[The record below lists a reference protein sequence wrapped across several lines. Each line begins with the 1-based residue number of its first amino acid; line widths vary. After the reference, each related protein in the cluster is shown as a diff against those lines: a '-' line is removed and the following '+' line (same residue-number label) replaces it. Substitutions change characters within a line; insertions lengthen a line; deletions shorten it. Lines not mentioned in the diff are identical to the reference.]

1 MFIFIIY
8 NSSMIPVYNFTQS
21 KHTTFRA
28 NTNSSI
34 PIQASD
40 SSTLFTRFIQFKE
53 GDRSVVHS
61 NSIYGHLVCKQRF
74 TGVSSVCS
82 IGSSKPITTAVPST
96 YMTCQNKSKYVSLC
110 LFKTFFFPKK
120 RIRSMKIFL
129 LFIFIFKWNEVWNL
143 YSKSTAE
150 ELQSSQPIHYTV
162 YSMIA
167 VSDSKYILSQE
178 KSILLKKPV
187 WSTSILSATTV
198 LQFKTGSLKLQA
210 NCY

>member
-1 MFIFIIY
+1 
-8 NSSMIPVYNFTQS
+8 MIPVYNFTQS

-40 SSTLFTRFIQFKE
+40 SSMLFTRFIQFKE

-110 LFKTFFFPKK
+110 LFKTFFFFLKK
-120 RIRSMKIFL
+120 ESDPWRSFYYLFL
-129 LFIFIFKWNEVWNL
+129 FLNEMRYEISTQKAQLKSCSPANLFTIL
-143 YSKSTAE
+143 STIWSWS
-150 ELQSSQPIHYTV
+150 QSSFWFQIYPFTRKINNF
-162 YSMIA
+162 
-167 VSDSKYILSQE
+167 E
-178 KSILLKKPV
+178 K
-187 WSTSILSATTV
+187 A
-198 LQFKTGSLKLQA
+198 SLKYKYFV
-210 NCY
+210 CHYSSTI